1 MIQFN
6 GHFANPELLLNG
18 ADETLRIDTSLS
30 ALYDTHSAIDPETG
44 EEHCWDGE
52 GKLAGW
58 SRFQDESHKKGRLPA
73 PARAHWVVQEF
84 LATNEAARDPL
95 RKPLVRVNVRS
106 QFRYKP
112 AARFIT
118 ALQRDF
124 GAHYDKGFRQISY
137 RAGQS
142 PISVIRGAH
151 LFLTTDPRL
160 AYEAIKAGVSAA
172 QVLDSRFPLSI
183 FGQPLRPSLDA
194 DAVLVSDEGE
204 VEFDRALKEG
214 DPDNAVR
221 IFNEFE
227 QAKAAAGESLPP
239 GPFDRFFFQL
249 CGLLSMF
256 RDVPPEEWPI
266 HPQITTAR
274 GPATQERIHMTLDR
288 RGVIEYLI
296 GGVEHMSGEEKGP
309 RLVETGAHIHVDDGL
324 GHGQSSLR
332 YGIAAAQVVYGVKN
346 QKLIDEYEGGIVPIS
361 ASKK

>member
-6 GHFANPELLLNG
+6 GHFANRDLLLDG

-44 EEHCWDGE
+44 DEHRWDGE

-58 SRFQDESHKKGRLPA
+58 RRFQDDSHKKGRLPA
-73 PARAHWVVQEF
+73 PARAHWVVQEL
-84 LATNEAARDPL
+84 LASNQAAKNPF
-95 RKPLVRVNVRS
+95 KAPLVRVNVRS
-106 QFRYKP
+106 QFAYKP

-124 GAHYDKGFRQISY
+124 GAHYDRGFRQISY

-142 PISVIRGAH
+142 PIPLIGNAH

-160 AYEAIKAGVSAA
+160 AYEALKVGVSAA
-172 QVLDSRFPLSI
+172 QVLDSRFPLVI
-183 FGQPLRPSLDA
+183 PGLPLRLSFDG
-194 DAVLVSDEGE
+194 DAVLVSDEAE
-204 VEFDRALKEG
+204 AEFDRALKEG

-221 IFNEFE
+221 RFNDFE
-227 QAKAAAGESLPP
+227 QAKSAAGEHLPP

-256 RDVPPEEWPI
+256 RDVSPEEWPI
-266 HPQITTAR
+266 HPQMTTAR
-274 GPATQERIHMTLDR
+274 GPATQGRIHMTLDR
-288 RGVIEYLI
+288 RGVIDFLV

-309 RLVETGAHIHVDDGL
+309 RLVETGAHLHIDDGL
-324 GHGQSSLR
+324 GHNQSSLR

-346 QKLIDEYEGGIVPIS
+346 KKTIDEYEGGVVRP
-361 ASKK
+361 